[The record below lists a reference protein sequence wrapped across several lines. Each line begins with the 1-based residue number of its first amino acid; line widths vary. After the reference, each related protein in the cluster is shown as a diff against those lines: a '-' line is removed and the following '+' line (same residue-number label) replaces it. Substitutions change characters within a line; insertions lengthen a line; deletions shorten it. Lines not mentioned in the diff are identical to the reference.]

1 MTIAIFVAT
10 LLGTMAIGVPIAFA
24 LLVSGLVLM
33 QWLDLT
39 DPQIVMQNMWDGAN
53 SFPLL
58 AVPFFMVAGEFMNAG
73 GMTTRIIKI
82 AMAWVGHIRGG
93 LGYVTIF
100 AAIIMASL
108 SGSAVADTAAL
119 AAVLLPMM
127 RSAGYNV
134 FRSGGLIAAGGIIAP
149 VIPPSIPMILYGVT
163 GQVSISKLFMAG
175 IVPGILMGVSLIFTW
190 RWYARKDQVAV
201 AEKVPMVSRWRV
213 TIDGFWALLLPVIII
228 GGLRGGIFTPTEAAI
243 VAAAYSLFV
252 GLFIYREVRLSQL
265 YGLFLNAAK
274 TTSIVMFLVATA
286 SLSAWLIT
294 AASIPAQLADMLS
307 PIMDNRILLT
317 LALMLLILLVGT
329 MMDLTPT
336 VLIMTPVL
344 VPIVKQ
350 AGIDPVYF
358 GVLFIMNVSIGLIT
372 PPVGTVLN
380 VVCGVGRMT
389 IDKVARGVWPFL
401 VAEVA
406 VLFLLVL
413 VPEIVL
419 WPLAWFT
426 GN

>member
-1 MTIAIFVAT
+1 MTIFVFIGT
-10 LLGTMAIGVPIAFA
+10 LLGTMALGLPIAFA
-24 LLVSGLVLM
+24 LLVCGLVLM
-33 QWLDLT
+33 QYLGLT

-58 AVPFFMVAGEFMNAG
+58 AVPFFMLAGEFMNAG
-73 GMTTRIIKI
+73 GMTKRIIGI

-127 RSAGYNV
+127 RSAGYNIY
-134 FRSGGLIAAGGIIAP
+134 RAGGLIASGGIIAP
-149 VIPPSIPMILYGVT
+149 IIPPSIPMILYGVS
-163 GQVSISKLFMAG
+163 GQVSITKLFMAG
-175 IVPGILMGVSLIFTW
+175 IVPGVIMGLALMLTW
-190 RWYARKDQVAV
+190 RFYAKKD
-201 AEKVPMVSRWRV
+201 RV
-213 TIDGFWALLLPVIII
+213 TVAPKATFEERLRSTGQGFWALLLPVIVI

-243 VAAAYSLFV
+243 VAAAYSMFV
-252 GLFIYREVRLSQL
+252 GMAIYRELQISHL
-265 YGLFLNAAK
+265 YQLFLNAAK
-274 TTSIVMFLVATA
+274 TTAIVMFLVSAA

-294 AASIPAQLADMLS
+294 AANIPTQLAVLLE
-307 PIMDNRILLT
+307 PVMDNRILLT
-317 LALMLLILLVGT
+317 LTLMLLILVVGT

-344 VPIVKQ
+344 MPILKQ
-350 AGIDPVYF
+350 GGIDPVYF

-372 PPVGTVLN
+372 PPVGAVLN
-380 VVCGVGRMT
+380 VVCGVGKMT
-389 IDKVARGVWPFL
+389 IDKVVQGVWPFL
-401 VAEVA
+401 LAEVC

-413 VPEIVL
+413 IPEIVTV
-419 WPLAWFT
+419 PLGWFVR
-426 GN
+426 